1 MKKAFKKLFSRQSLL
16 FFPLLALTVLLAY
29 KFNAPDLAFA
39 QTDLIDPIDN
49 PSRIGGATN
58 FADDFRPLLLQFLNF
73 FLGFLGLLAVLLVIY
88 GGFLY
93 MTAAGDD
100 GKTETGKKV
109 ILYAV
114 VGIIIILISFALVN
128 TLLSGLAQGGDR

>member
-1 MKKAFKKLFSRQSLL
+1 MKKALKTLFSRQTLY
-16 FFPLLALTVLLAY
+16 FIPLLGLAVLFAY
-29 KFNAPDLAFA
+29 HFNAPDLAFA
-39 QTDLIDPIDN
+39 QTDLITPTDN
-49 PSRIGGATN
+49 PTRIGDATGG
-58 FADDFRPLLLQFLNF
+58 DFRMLLLQFLNF

-100 GKTETGKKV
+100 GKTENGKKV

-114 VGIIIILISFALVN
+114 IGIIIILISFALVN
-128 TLLSGLAQGGDR
+128 TLINGLLVGTD

>member
-1 MKKAFKKLFSRQSLL
+1 MKKALKKLFSRQNLL
-16 FFPLLALTVLLAY
+16 FLPLLALTVLFAY

-39 QTDLIDPIDN
+39 QDSGGLILGEDN
-49 PSRIGGATN
+49 PGRIAGNTGGAT
-58 FADDFRPLLLQFLNF
+58 DFRTLLLQFLNF

-100 GKTETGKKV
+100 GKTENGKKV

-128 TLLSGLAQGGDR
+128 TLISGLANG

>member
-1 MKKAFKKLFSRQSLL
+1 MKKALKALFSRQTLY
-16 FFPLLALTVLLAY
+16 FIPLLGLAVLFAY
-29 KFNAPDLAFA
+29 HFNAPDLAFA
-39 QTDLIDPIDN
+39 QTDLIRIDDN
-49 PSRIGGATN
+49 PTRISGSTGGVDN
-58 FADDFRPLLLQFLNF
+58 FRQLLLTFLNF

-100 GKTETGKKV
+100 GKTENGKKV

-114 VGIIIILISFALVN
+114 IGIIIILISFALVN
-128 TLLSGLAQGGDR
+128 TLILGLGVGTD